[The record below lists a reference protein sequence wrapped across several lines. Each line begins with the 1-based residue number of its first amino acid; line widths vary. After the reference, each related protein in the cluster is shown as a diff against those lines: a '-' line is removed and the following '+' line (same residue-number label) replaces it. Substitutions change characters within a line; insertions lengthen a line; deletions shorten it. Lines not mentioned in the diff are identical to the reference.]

1 LPHASPPAGSEAV
14 IDQAPND
21 WRVLEPGDAA
31 PRGAAKPRVPYGR
44 LLLIGAGVVLTGSI
58 GATLWL
64 AESAGSAREVTLE
77 AQASTLATPAR
88 EAELVV
94 DVAGAVVRPGVRRLP
109 GGSRVADAIAA
120 AGGFAPS
127 VDAAAASSTL
137 NLAAPIQD
145 GDKILVPQRGR
156 SAQPGAAPAS
166 SRTARLDLNTATQ
179 AQLEELPGIGPVT
192 AKKIV
197 DARAEAPF
205 RSVDDLTARKLV
217 GPSTFEKIRELV
229 SVGA

>member
-1 LPHASPPAGSEAV
+1 VIEAPE
-14 IDQAPND
+14 ATA
-21 WRVLEPGDAA
+21 RAA
-31 PRGAAKPRVPYGR
+31 ARVPYGR
-44 LLLIGAGVVLTGSI
+44 ALLIGAGVVLIASI
-58 GATLWL
+58 GATLWF
-64 AESAGSAREVTLE
+64 AASAGSAREVTLE
-77 AQASTLATPAR
+77 AQVNASATPAQQ
-88 EAELVV
+88 AELVV
-94 DVAGAVVRPGVRRLP
+94 DVAGAVSRPGVRRLP
-109 GGSRVADAIAA
+109 AGSRVADAIAA

-137 NLAAPIQD
+137 NLAAPLQD
-145 GDKILVPQRGR
+145 GTKIVVPQRGR
-156 SAQPGAAPAS
+156 ASEPGGAPAAS
-166 SRTARLDLNTATQ
+166 PRAGKVDLNSATQ

>member
-1 LPHASPPAGSEAV
+1 MSPAPLPPAGSEAV

-21 WRVLEPGDAA
+21 WRVVEAPQATVQAAAA
-31 PRGAAKPRVPYGR
+31 PPIPYRRV
-44 LLLIGAGVVLTGSI
+44 LLIGAGVALLGSI
-58 GATLWL
+58 GATFWL
-64 AESAGSAREVTLE
+64 AASAGSAREVTLD
-77 AQASTLATPAR
+77 AQESPSAQLA
-88 EAELVV
+88 EIVV
-94 DVAGAVVRPGVRRLP
+94 DVSGAVARPGVRRLP
-109 GGSRVADAIAA
+109 AGSRVADAIAA

-137 NLAAPIQD
+137 NLAAPLQD
-145 GDKILVPQRGR
+145 GAKVVVPQRGR
-156 SAQPGAAPAS
+156 SAQPGGAPAAS
-166 SRTARLDLNTATQ
+166 TKAGRVDLNSTTQ

-192 AKKIV
+192 ARKIV

-205 RSVDDLTARKLV
+205 RSVDELITRKIV

>member
-1 LPHASPPAGSEAV
+1 
-14 IDQAPND
+14 
-21 WRVLEPGDAA
+21 VL
-31 PRGAAKPRVPYGR
+31 
-44 LLLIGAGVVLTGSI
+44 LGSI

-64 AESAGSAREVTLE
+64 ALSAGSAREITLE
-77 AQASTLATPAR
+77 AQVSASATPAQQ
-88 EAELVV
+88 AELVV
-94 DVAGAVVRPGVRRLP
+94 DVSGAVARPGVRRLP
-109 GGSRVADAIAA
+109 AGSRVADAIAA

-137 NLAAPIQD
+137 NLAAPLQD
-145 GDKILVPQRGR
+145 GAKIVVPQRGR
-156 SAQPGAAPAS
+156 SAQPGGAPAAS
-166 SRTARLDLNTATQ
+166 TKPGHVDLNSATQ

-197 DARAEAPF
+197 DARAEARF
-205 RSVDDLTARKLV
+205 RNINELTTRKIV